1 MQCTVLMNINC
12 TLRDFLLGQYL
23 EGFTSSKSLPELK
36 IDWKRHY
43 LEGISQKVC
52 KQEVKNTLYY
62 FFFSDVSRENC
73 VFVFHLG
80 ETLYSAYIS
89 PLTESR
95 FTLIQL
101 LERPGIELSIKE
113 CSVLLCLS
121 IFIFQFQ
128 MNHKKNPESNLLEIS
143 RWNSAQPRSCK
154 AFGLNHIHSQKKTVS
169 RASSGANQDRK
180 QLPSIYSLQI

>member
-1 MQCTVLMNINC
+1 MSHERIVCSCFTLGKRFIVL
-12 TLRDFLLGQYL
+12 TFHHLR
-23 EGFTSSKSLPELK
+23 
-36 IDWKRHY
+36 I
-43 LEGISQKVC
+43 
-52 KQEVKNTLYY
+52 
-62 FFFSDVSRENC
+62 
-73 VFVFHLG
+73 
-80 ETLYSAYIS
+80 
-89 PLTESR
+89 R
-95 FTLIQL
+95 FTLTQL

-113 CSVLLCLS
+113 CSILLCLS

-143 RWNSAQPRSCK
+143 RWNTAQPHSCK

>member
-62 FFFSDVSRENC
+62 FFFLMSHERTVCSCFILGKRFI
-73 VFVFHLG
+73 VLTFHHLR
-80 ETLYSAYIS
+80 I
-89 PLTESR
+89 R

-113 CSVLLCLS
+113 CSILLCLS

-154 AFGLNHIHSQKKTVS
+154 AFGLNHIRSQKKTVS
-169 RASSGANQDRK
+169 RASSGANQDGK